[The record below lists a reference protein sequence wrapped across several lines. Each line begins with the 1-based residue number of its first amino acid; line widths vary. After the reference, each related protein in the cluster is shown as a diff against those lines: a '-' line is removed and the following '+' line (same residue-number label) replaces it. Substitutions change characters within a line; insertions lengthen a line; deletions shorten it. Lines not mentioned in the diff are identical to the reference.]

1 MVVALWNISLL
12 IVVELL
18 ENEKEAKMN
27 KKYEY
32 KVIERTSLVE
42 AETILNT
49 FGREGWELVGYSS
62 DAVQVMSVIRTYQ
75 FIFKR
80 EIK

>member
-1 MVVALWNISLL
+1 M
-12 IVVELL
+12 E
-18 ENEKEAKMN
+18 

-42 AETILNT
+42 AESILNMYA
-49 FGREGWELVGYSS
+49 RAGWELVGYSS

>member
-1 MVVALWNISLL
+1 
-12 IVVELL
+12 
-18 ENEKEAKMN
+18 MN

-32 KVIERTSLVE
+32 RVIQRTSFE
-42 AETILNT
+42 GAEDILNMY
-49 FGREGWELVGYSS
+49 GMQGWELVGYSS
-62 DAVQVMSVIRTYQ
+62 DAVHVMSVIRTYQ

>member
-1 MVVALWNISLL
+1 
-12 IVVELL
+12 
-18 ENEKEAKMN
+18 MN

-32 KVIERTSLVE
+32 RIIERTSLE
-42 AETILNT
+42 GAEDMLNMH
-49 FGREGWELVGYSS
+49 GMQGWELVGYSS
-62 DAVQVMSVIRTYQ
+62 DAVHVMSVIRNYQ

>member
-1 MVVALWNISLL
+1 MG
-12 IVVELL
+12 
-18 ENEKEAKMN
+18 

-32 KVIERTSLVE
+32 KVIERTSLIGVE
-42 AETILNT
+42 DILNMY
-49 FGREGWELVGYSS
+49 GVAGWELVGYSS
-62 DAVQVMSVIRTYQ
+62 DAVHVMSVIRTYQ